1 MSGTVA
7 IVLTLAAIIIS
18 IVFFVLSRRS
28 ASGESRRSP
37 GVLLSLGVLI
47 LILAV
52 VFFIMFYQSA

>member
-7 IVLTLAAIIIS
+7 IVLTLAALIIS

-28 ASGESRRSP
+28 ATAESKRSSGL
-37 GVLLSLGVLI
+37 LLSLGVLV

-52 VFFIMFYQSA
+52 VFFILFYQET